1 MSLARRRF
9 LRLAGGALG
18 FAACRPGP
26 AEQTTAPT
34 ASGGSPPPADPPLR
48 PEPILLG
55 GQAQK
60 ILILGGTAFLGPQL
74 VEAAQR
80 RGHTVTLFNRGK
92 TRPELFPNVE
102 KLRGDRDGDL
112 KALEGRTWDTVIDTS
127 GYVPRIVKAS
137 AELLAP
143 KVRQYVFV
151 STISV
156 YADTSKIGIDEDAP
170 LATTPDPTTED
181 IMPNYGALKA
191 LCEQAAEAAMP
202 KRTTVVR
209 PGLIVGPGDG
219 SDRFTYWPV
228 RVAAGGEVLAPGD
241 PSTPVQFI
249 DVRDLAEFII
259 TAIEGGHVGIYNAT
273 GAPLPMGDLLNG
285 SKAALASNAEFTWV
299 DRQFLADNKVEPWS
313 DLPVWI
319 PPDPGFEGA
328 ATFRIDRA
336 TAIGLKFRP
345 LAETVTET
353 VAWWNTLP
361 EARRAKPRAGITRAR
376 ETELLAAW
384 HAAHPA
390 PGKGKPAK
398 KKKAA

>member
-9 LRLAGGALG
+9 LRLASAALG
-18 FAACRPGP
+18 LAACRPGP
-26 AEQTTAPT
+26 GEQTAAPPSDG
-34 ASGGSPPPADPPLR
+34 APPPADPPLR
-48 PEPILLG
+48 PEPVLLG
-55 GQAQK
+55 GPKQK

-74 VEAAQR
+74 VEAAQA
-80 RGHTVTLFNRGK
+80 RGHSVTLFNRGK
-92 TRPELFPNVE
+92 TRPELFPDVE

-112 KALEGRTWDTVIDTS
+112 KALQGRTWDTVIDTS

-143 KVRQYVFV
+143 NVRQYVFV

-156 YADTSKIGIDEDAP
+156 YADTSKLGIDEDAP
-170 LATTPDPTTED
+170 VAVAPDPTTED
-181 IMPNYGALKA
+181 IPAHYGALKA
-191 LCEQAAEAAMP
+191 LCEQAAEAAVP
-202 KRTTVVR
+202 GRTTVIR

-219 SDRFTYWPV
+219 SDRFTYWPA

-259 TAIEGGHVGIYNAT
+259 AAIEGGHVGVYNAD
-273 GAPLPMGDLLNG
+273 GAPLPMGELLTG

-313 DLPVWI
+313 DLPVWL

-345 LAETVTET
+345 LAETVTST

-361 EARRAKPRAGITRAR
+361 EPRRAKMRAGITRER
-376 ETELLAAW
+376 EAQLLAAW

-390 PGKGKPAK
+390 PGKPKAK

>member
-9 LRLAGGALG
+9 LRLASTALVV
-18 FAACRPGP
+18 AACRRSG
-26 AEQTTAPT
+26 EQTAAPT
-34 ASGGSPPPADPPLR
+34 DSTGAPPPADPPLR
-48 PEPILLG
+48 PEPVLLG

-92 TRPELFPNVE
+92 TRPEMFPDVE

-156 YADTSKIGIDEDAP
+156 YADTSQVGIDETSPVAV
-170 LATTPDPTTED
+170 APDPKTED
-181 IMPNYGALKA
+181 IPAHYGALKA
-191 LCEQAAEAAMP
+191 LCEQAAEAALP
-202 KRTTVVR
+202 GRTTVVR

-241 PSTPVQFI
+241 PTNPVQFI

-259 TAIEGGHVGIYNAT
+259 TAIEGGHVGVYNAN
-273 GAPLPMGDLLNG
+273 GAPMPMGDLLNG

-328 ATFRIDRA
+328 TSFRIDRA
-336 TAIGLKFRP
+336 TAIGLKSRP

-361 EARRAKPRAGITRAR
+361 EPRRAKMRAGITRER
-376 ETELLAAW
+376 EAELLAAW

-390 PGKGKPAK
+390 PGKPKAK